1 MAGRGLNRIPRR
13 DLRAIERKIGEIGA
27 FLQKRRKALDYTQEE
42 FAELID
48 INVNTV
54 KYVEQGRRI
63 PSLPMLLL
71 LAKAL
76 GLDLEFTEKSQKR

>member
-1 MAGRGLNRIPRR
+1 MAGRGLNRIPKR
-13 DLRAIERKIGEIGA
+13 DLKAIERRIGEIGA
-27 FLQKRRKALDYTQEE
+27 FIQQRRKTLGYSQEA

-48 INVNTV
+48 INVNTI

-71 LAKAL
+71 VTRAL
-76 GLDLEFTEKSQKR
+76 GLDLAFVEKHRKR